1 MDMASDT
8 SLEKREAKE
17 TARTERTWSGRYY
30 TPNVDI
36 LESENE
42 LTVLA
47 DMPGVSAGDVDIRFE
62 NGELSIHGKVKP
74 RQEEGTSY
82 VLYEYGLGD
91 FYRTFQIS
99 ETIDAERI
107 TAECKD
113 GVLTLHLPKVE
124 RVKPRKIAVKTG

>member
-1 MDMASDT
+1 MATET
-8 SLEKREAKE
+8 SIEKREAKD
-17 TARTERTWSGRYY
+17 TARMERTWSGRYY

-36 LESENE
+36 LENENE

-47 DMPGVSAGDVDIRFE
+47 DMPGVNAGDVDIRFE
-62 NGELSIHGKVKP
+62 NGELSIHGRVKP

-82 VLYEYGLGD
+82 LLLEYGLGD

-113 GVLTLHLPKVE
+113 GVLVLHLPKVE
-124 RVKPRKIAVKTG
+124 RAKPRKIAVKAG